1 MHSRSQSRA
10 GCITHRIA
18 SHRIAH
24 SPTESLNH
32 TAIRAAILRPVRT
45 QCVVNPRCAVWSG
58 VAPRSRSATW
68 GFFPPYHR
76 TADRASSWQW
86 RDWPWCHRNMWRF
99 VLFVSYYYYCVMIKC
114 IITLSVLL
122 CIKKKPQKMK
132 NQNTQTQNTQTQKCI
147 CHAAAAIC
155 CGWCF

>member
-1 MHSRSQSRA
+1 MKWKNGRRIIGTTTFTLARLVGLKRYACGSRRRTRRAGRYLPCDAHSRSQSRA

-99 VLFVSYYYYCVMIKC
+99 VLFVSYY
-114 IITLSVLL
+114 
-122 CIKKKPQKMK
+122 
-132 NQNTQTQNTQTQKCI
+132 
-147 CHAAAAIC
+147 
-155 CGWCF
+155 